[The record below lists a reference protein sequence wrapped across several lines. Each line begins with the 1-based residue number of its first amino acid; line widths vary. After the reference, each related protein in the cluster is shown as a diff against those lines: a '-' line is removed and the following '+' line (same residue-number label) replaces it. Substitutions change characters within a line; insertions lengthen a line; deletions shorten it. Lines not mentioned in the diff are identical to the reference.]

1 MSDQAYEKEDFS
13 HHVTSQ
19 GTYFAIFAA
28 LMVLTA
34 LTVWVAFQDFGAM
47 NVPIAFAIATVK
59 ATIVILFF
67 MHVIHSPKLTGV
79 ILIGSIVFLGILF
92 VLTFSDYLTRLWS
105 MV

>member
-1 MSDQAYEKEDFS
+1 MSDKAYETEDFS

-28 LMVLTA
+28 LMCLTA
-34 LTVWVAFQDFGAM
+34 LTVWVAYQDFGAM
-47 NVPIAFAIATVK
+47 NVPLAFGIAAIK

-79 ILIGSIVFLGILF
+79 ILLGSIVFLGILF
-92 VLTFSDYLTRLWS
+92 VLTFADYLTRLWS

>member
-47 NVPIAFAIATVK
+47 NVPIAFAIASIK

-67 MHVIHSPKLTGV
+67 MHVIHSPKLIGV
-79 ILIGSIVFLGILF
+79 ILVGSLVFLVILF
-92 VLTFSDYLTRLWS
+92 GLTFADYLTRHWA

>member
-47 NVPIAFAIATVK
+47 NVPIAFAIAAVK